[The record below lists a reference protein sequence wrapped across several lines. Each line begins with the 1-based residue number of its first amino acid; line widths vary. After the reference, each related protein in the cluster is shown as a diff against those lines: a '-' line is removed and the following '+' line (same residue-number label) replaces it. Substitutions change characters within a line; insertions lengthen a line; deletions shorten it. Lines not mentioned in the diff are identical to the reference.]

1 MHHSFLHTGAPPHA
15 AGALSPSLCP
25 RWPEFATDAW
35 VMFIFLMSPDM
46 SQLAHFKV
54 RLHGQVFH
62 PDLAFPSTAVARLRF
77 SPCSFSP
84 NRLRNMVMKLMG
96 PVASFSMCSSSL
108 SCAILVDKRECLNS
122 KRNTCNYKMK
132 TWNES
137 LTNLMAFYLFEL
149 LDPSLFKHGGNVGR
163 GSLSSFGASFLLLCL
178 SARLQQNIW
187 FL

>member
-1 MHHSFLHTGAPPHA
+1 MHHSLLHTGAPPHA

-25 RWPEFATDAW
+25 RRPEFATDAW

-62 PDLAFPSTAVARLRF
+62 PDLVFPSTAVARLRF

-108 SCAILVDKRECLNS
+108 SCVILVDKRECLNS